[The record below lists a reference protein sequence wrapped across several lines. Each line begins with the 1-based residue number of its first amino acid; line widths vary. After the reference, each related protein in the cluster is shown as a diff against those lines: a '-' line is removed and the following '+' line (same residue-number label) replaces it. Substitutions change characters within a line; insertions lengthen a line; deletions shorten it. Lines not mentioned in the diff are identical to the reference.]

1 MPNDGNATSI
11 TPNDSGSGTVRVDV
25 VGLGLNA
32 MDYITVVPHFPERQ
46 KKTPVSAVRL
56 EPGGQ
61 VATALTTCSRL
72 GLTTRYFGSVGS
84 DDLGRAQLESLR
96 FEDIDVTG
104 VRIVE
109 GVTSQ
114 MAIALIEEGVGERTL
129 IWHRDPRLTFP
140 PDEVSRAVI
149 ASSRILH
156 LDGRDSRA
164 ALRAA
169 QLAKEHD
176 IRVVIDIDQIYDDTT
191 VQLLALVDYLI
202 AAEEFAI
209 ELTGYESLE
218 RVVQALSDR
227 FPKAITGV
235 TLGAGGAI
243 FMIDGKPERSNA
255 FEVDV
260 RDTTGAGDVF
270 HGAFI
275 FGVLQDWG
283 LRDTIRFAH
292 ATAAMKCTQFGARTG
307 IPRLAEVEAFLDSAS
322 ERSI

>member
-1 MPNDGNATSI
+1 MPNNGNATPI
-11 TPNDSGSGTVRVDV
+11 TPNDSGSGRPQVDV

-32 MDYITVVPHFPERQ
+32 MDYITLVPHFPEPQ
-46 KKTPVSAVRL
+46 KKTPISAVRL

-72 GLTTRYFGSVGS
+72 GLTTRYIGSVGS
-84 DDLGRAQLESLR
+84 DDLGRTQLESLR
-96 FEDIDVTG
+96 TEDIDVSG
-104 VRIVE
+104 VRVIE

-149 ASSRILH
+149 TSARILH
-156 LDGRDSRA
+156 LDGRDSHA

-169 QLAKEHD
+169 QLAKQAQ
-176 IRVVIDIDQIYDDTT
+176 IPVVIDIDQIYDETT

-202 AAEEFAI
+202 AAEEFTK
-209 ELTGYESLE
+209 ELTGQDDPDAMI
-218 RVVQALSDR
+218 QALSKR
-227 FPKAITGV
+227 FTQAVTGI

-243 FMIDGKPERSNA
+243 FMIDGTPERSKA

-260 RDTTGAGDVF
+260 LDTTGAGDVF

-275 FGVLQDWG
+275 YGVLKNWE
-283 LRDTIRFAH
+283 LRKTIRFAH
-292 ATAAMKCTQFGARTG
+292 AAAAMKCRQYGARTG
-307 IPRLAEVEAFLDSAS
+307 IPRLPDIEAFLK
-322 ERSI
+322 